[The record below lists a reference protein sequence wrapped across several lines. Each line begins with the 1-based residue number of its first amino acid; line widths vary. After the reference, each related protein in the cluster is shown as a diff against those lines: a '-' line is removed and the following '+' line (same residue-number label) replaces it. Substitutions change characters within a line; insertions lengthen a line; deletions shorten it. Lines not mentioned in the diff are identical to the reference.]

1 MPSTHIITG
10 ATASSSS
17 VQRLVQGE
25 PDDGDE
31 VGLLNSGLLEPPDMA
46 VNPRFY

>member
-1 MPSTHIITG
+1 MTPTHIITG

-17 VQRLVQGE
+17 VQRLVGGE

-31 VGLLNSGLLEPPDMA
+31 VGLLNSGLHEPPDMN
-46 VNPRFY
+46 VSPRFY

>member
-17 VQRLVQGE
+17 VQRLVRGVS
-25 PDDGDE
+25 DDGDE
-31 VGLLNSGLLEPPDMA
+31 VGLLNSGLLETLDMT
-46 VNPRFY
+46 VSPRFY